1 MSIIDI
7 ENMDKKNI
15 QKVIFYNFY
24 SEKQNKVVKY
34 PIDINY
40 INKLCTD
47 GILNDAVIFK
57 YLFGLEIPSNNF
69 KIDKDY
75 SYDFSKYD
83 ITFEEWMI
91 FIKFIKYHILLNDDI
106 DKLILISNKFGGI
119 PFVDIYLQNKE
130 YNLNIIPEN
139 YNPQLPKEDYLSIY
153 KWITCMDKDLSHF
166 QGMNES
172 YSACGFLK
180 INAVTIIHYFRKIC
194 EKKNVSKNNKEIIK
208 FKIDNLSDNSN
219 KKIENKSKL
228 KYTNLILKTN
238 DISFDDMY
246 DFRKDTVQ

>member
-1 MSIIDI
+1 
-7 ENMDKKNI
+7 
-15 QKVIFYNFY
+15 
-24 SEKQNKVVKY
+24 
-34 PIDINY
+34 
-40 INKLCTD
+40 
-47 GILNDAVIFK
+47 
-57 YLFGLEIPSNNF
+57 
-69 KIDKDY
+69 
-75 SYDFSKYD
+75 
-83 ITFEEWMI
+83 
-91 FIKFIKYHILLNDDI
+91 
-106 DKLILISNKFGGI
+106 
-119 PFVDIYLQNKE
+119 
-130 YNLNIIPEN
+130 
-139 YNPQLPKEDYLSIY
+139 
-153 KWITCMDKDLSHF
+153 MDKDLSHF